1 MNIPRVAAVNPV
13 RWNIYLVRYAP
24 AKWLGAVAATDKCEA
39 IEKAAEEFKTD
50 AAKLI
55 AVRRR

>member
-1 MNIPRVAAVNPV
+1 MMRRRQPSPSATRKSNTGNDDGTGK
-13 RWNIYLVRYAP
+13 L
-24 AKWLGAVAATDKCEA
+24 LGTVEEVDEREA